1 VTAVARAVNANFIV
15 AQRLWT
21 QSDPILARRYGLAN
35 AVRRGVV
42 CFSAASFPEPFGDLA
57 IGFGVAVSPT
67 RAALDSV
74 LAYYAGLGQAPR
86 VAVLGRLAAPAAARQ
101 LRVAGLR
108 EGTAHHHVFVRPG
121 RVVPRSH
128 PERGVTLW
136 PVATRDAAP
145 LAILAQSGFGGRGPI
160 ADYFTRTRIAMLRSH
175 PRMVSA
181 VRATRNGE
189 PAGSGI
195 VIVSSGAASLWSG
208 SVLPAHRGH
217 GVQRV
222 LIAER
227 VRIAIARGAR
237 VCFSL
242 AEPGGRS
249 ARNLVAMGFGDV
261 GPLRVF
267 TT

>member
-1 VTAVARAVNANFIV
+1 MTTIERAVTANFIV

-35 AVRRGVV
+35 ALRRGVV

-57 IGFGVAVSPT
+57 IGFGVARPPT
-67 RAALDSV
+67 RAALDAV
-74 LAYYAGLGQAPR
+74 VAYYAGIGQAPR
-86 VAVLGRLAAPAAARQ
+86 IAVLGRLAAPAVARQ
-101 LRVAGLR
+101 LRAARLR
-108 EGTAHHHVFVRPG
+108 EGAAHHHVFVRPG
-121 RVVPRSH
+121 RAVPRARL
-128 PERGVTLW
+128 EDITLE
-136 PVATRDAAP
+136 PVHVRDAAP
-145 LAILAQSGFGGRGPI
+145 LALLAQAGFGGRGPI

-175 PRMVSA
+175 PRMAAA

-217 GVQRV
+217 GIQRA

>member
-1 VTAVARAVNANFIV
+1 MTTIGRAVTANFIV

-21 QSDPILARRYGLAN
+21 QSDPILSRRYGLAN
-35 AVRRGVV
+35 ALRRGVV

-57 IGFGVAVSPT
+57 IGFGVARPPT
-67 RAALDSV
+67 RAALDAV
-74 LAYYAGLGQAPR
+74 LAYYAGLGQVPR
-86 VAVLGRLAAPAAARQ
+86 IAVLGRLASQAVARH
-101 LRVAGLR
+101 LRSAGLQ
-108 EGTAHHHVFVRPG
+108 EAAPHHHVFVRRG
-121 RVVPRSH
+121 RAAPRSRLEENVAL
-128 PERGVTLW
+128 ERVS
-136 PVATRDAAP
+136 ARDAAP
-145 LAILAQSGFGGRGPI
+145 LAVLAQTGFGGRGPI
-160 ADYFTRTRIAMLRSH
+160 AEYFTRTRIAMLRSH
-175 PRMVSA
+175 PRTAAA

-208 SVLPAHRGH
+208 SVLPAYRGH
-217 GVQRV
+217 GIQRA

-227 VRIAIARGAR
+227 LRIAIARGAR

-249 ARNLVAMGFGDV
+249 ARNLVAMGFADV

>member
-1 VTAVARAVNANFIV
+1 MTAFARAVNDNFV
-15 AQRLWT
+15 AAQRLWT
-21 QSDPILARRYGLAN
+21 QSDLALARRYGLVN

-57 IGFGVAVSPT
+57 IGFGVHATPT
-67 RAALDSV
+67 RAALAAV
-74 LAYYAGLGQAPR
+74 LAYYAGLRQAPR
-86 VAVLGRLAAPAAARQ
+86 IAVLGRLAPQAVTRL
-101 LRVAGLR
+101 LRAAGLR
-108 EGTAHHHVFVRPG
+108 EAEAQHHVFVRRG
-121 RVVPRSH
+121 RMAMRSELE
-128 PERGVTLW
+128 PGVTIER
-136 PVATRDAAP
+136 VATGDVAP
-145 LAILAQSGFGGRGPI
+145 LAFLAQSGFGGRGPV
-160 ADYFTRTRIAMLRSH
+160 AEYFTRTRIAMLRAH
-175 PRMVSA
+175 PRSAVA
-181 VRATRNGE
+181 VRAARSGE

-217 GVQRV
+217 GIQRA

-227 VRIAIARGAR
+227 VRLAIARGAR

-242 AEPGGRS
+242 ADPGGRS
-249 ARNLVAMGFGDV
+249 ARNLVAMGFADV

>member
-1 VTAVARAVNANFIV
+1 VTTVARAVTGNLIV

-21 QSDPILARRYGLAN
+21 QADPILARRYGLAN

-57 IGFGVAVSPT
+57 IGFGVDRPPT
-67 RAALDSV
+67 RAALDAV

-86 VAVLGRLAAPAAARQ
+86 IAVLGRLAGQAVARQ
-101 LRVAGLR
+101 LRRAGLR
-108 EGTAHHHVFVRPG
+108 EAAPQHHVFVRPG
-121 RVVPRSH
+121 RGAPRAR
-128 PERGVTLW
+128 PAAEVALE
-136 PVATRDAAP
+136 PVSARDAAP
-145 LAILAQSGFGGRGPI
+145 FAFLAQAGFGGRGPI
-160 ADYFTRTRIAMLRSH
+160 ADYFTRTRVAMLRAH
-175 PRMVSA
+175 PRVVAA

-195 VIVSSGAASLWSG
+195 VIVSRGAASLWSG

-217 GVQRV
+217 GIQRA

-237 VCFSL
+237 ACFSL

-249 ARNLVAMGFGDV
+249 ARNLVAMGFADV

>member
-1 VTAVARAVNANFIV
+1 MTAIARAVSENFVV

-21 QSDPILARRYGLAN
+21 ESDALLARRYGLAN
-35 AVRRGVV
+35 ATRRGVV
-42 CFSAASFPEPFGDLA
+42 CFSAASFPEPFADLA
-57 IGFGVAVSPT
+57 VGFGVRRPPT
-67 RAALDSV
+67 RAGLDVV
-74 LAYYAGLGQAPR
+74 LAHYAELRLPPR
-86 VAVLGRLAAPAAARQ
+86 IALFGRLATRAAAGL
-101 LRVAGLR
+101 LREAGLR
-108 EGTAHHHVFVRPG
+108 EAEPQHHVFVRPG
-121 RVVPRSH
+121 RAAPRAILE
-128 PERGVTLW
+128 PDVAIER
-136 PVATRDAAP
+136 VAARDSAP
-145 LAILAQSGFGGRGPI
+145 LAFLAQSGFGGGGPI
-160 ADYFTRTRIAMLRSH
+160 AEYFTRTRIAMLRDH
-175 PRMVSA
+175 PRTAVA
-181 VRATRNGE
+181 VRATRDRE

-217 GVQRV
+217 GIQRA

-237 VCFSL
+237 ACFSL

-249 ARNLVAMGFGDV
+249 ARNLRAVGFRDL